1 MMRKT
6 PATTSAKET
15 TMDRDEAMKAQTRR
29 WIGLLLRG
37 TKGGRPEGARSLPAT
52 ARSPETAGRGR
63 RKSRSGVAGDSRE
76 EGGGNLD
83 LGELGRRL
91 LGEGKGSRRSQFFYA
106 PLTLTT
112 PDSTTTTPQWPEPE
126 LGELDYMIPYVGV
139 NFAKLNLMTWSCL
152 SNTVLIVWWRSLCL
166 SNTVLSVW
174 WRGLALAIAIQ
185 C

>member
-1 MMRKT
+1 
-6 PATTSAKET
+6 
-15 TMDRDEAMKAQTRR
+15 MDYYYEVLKGEDRR
-29 WIGLLLRG
+29 GPVPFPLQRG
-37 TKGGRPEGARSLPAT
+37 RRRQQEGGGGNLDLG
-52 ARSPETAGRGR
+52 SPETAGRR
-63 RKSRSGVAGDSRE
+63 
-76 EGGGNLD
+76 GGGNLD

-152 SNTVLIVWWRSLCL
+152 SNTVLIV
-166 SNTVLSVW
+166 
-174 WRGLALAIAIQ
+174 
-185 C
+185 